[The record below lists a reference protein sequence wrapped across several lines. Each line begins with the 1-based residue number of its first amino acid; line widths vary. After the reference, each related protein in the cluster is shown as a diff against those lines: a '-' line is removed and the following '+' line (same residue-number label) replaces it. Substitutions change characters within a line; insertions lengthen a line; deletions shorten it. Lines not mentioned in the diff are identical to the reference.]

1 MRWKSFSSQN
11 SSWGQRCVCFE
22 EIRLTALTP
31 EAKSPRDLPECGETG
46 RKPGVD
52 PLGGGSNPTSPT
64 GARPCARLTRGDAWW
79 GAPSA
84 RRPQPGSG
92 CDWVTGPPLGL
103 SHLVWCLWPG
113 SAGEDRPAAG
123 GWGGGW
129 RSGEPPSSTGGPLH
143 PCDGGK
149 PSLCAQVCPEH
160 AVIPRGPCTA
170 SSAFPVGNPCCLD
183 GERCQ
188 NPDR

>member
-22 EIRLTALTP
+22 EIRLTALAP

-46 RKPGVD
+46 RKPGMD

-92 CDWVTGPPLGL
+92 CDWVTGPSLGL
-103 SHLVWCLWPG
+103 SHLVRCLWPG

-123 GWGGGW
+123 GWGEG
-129 RSGEPPSSTGGPLH
+129 GGPGSH
-143 PCDGGK
+143 PPALED
-149 PSLCAQVCPEH
+149 PSIPVMAGSPACAHRSALSTRSFPEGP
-160 AVIPRGPCTA
+160 ALPALLSLWEIPA
-170 SSAFPVGNPCCLD
+170 A
-183 GERCQ
+183 
-188 NPDR
+188 